1 MTEISKPLSNKKSAL
16 RAYLGLYIAIIA
28 GIIITLLPLGDGIP
42 TAGQNMIAILVF
54 AIIVWISEAIDY
66 TSSAIVIS
74 ALIIFMVGFA
84 PNIDHPEAIAGTTK
98 ALRMTLSGFSNA
110 ALALVAAAMFIAAAM
125 TVTGLDKRIALFTMA
140 RIGAS
145 SRSILIGAIVVTVV
159 LSLVVPS
166 ATART
171 ACVVPI
177 MMGVIAAFK
186 VDQHSRLAASMMI
199 VVAQA
204 TSIWNVG
211 IQTSAA
217 QNLLSIGFI
226 NKTFGAEHSIS
237 WLDWL
242 LAGAPWSIAMSVV
255 LFFLVR
261 KMMPPET
268 EAVEGGVEAIKQSL
282 IDLGPTTAK
291 EKRLIAISILL
302 LLFWA
307 TGGKLHNIDTTSVTL
322 AGLAIML
329 MPGIGVMG
337 WKDVEKRVQWGTL
350 LMFGIGISLGSAL
363 LDTQAA
369 SWLAN
374 YVVKGFNLH
383 ALPPIGILAIL
394 AAFLIII
401 HLGFA
406 SATALTAALL
416 PILISLLSSLPP
428 ELGVN
433 PIGMT
438 IILAF
443 TVSFGFILP
452 INAPQNMVC
461 LGTDTFSPR
470 QFTRIG
476 IGLTIVGYLM
486 LLFFAATLWPAL
498 GLM

>member
-1 MTEISKPLSNKKSAL
+1 MSSISHGAPQKRRIIPNP
-16 RAYLGLYIAIIA
+16 GLWLAIIA
-28 GIIITLLPLGDGIP
+28 GIIITLLPLGDTLP
-42 TAGQNMIAILVF
+42 VAGQNMIAILVF
-54 AIIVWISEAIDY
+54 AIIVWISEAMDY
-66 TSSAIVIS
+66 TASAIVIS

-84 PNIDHPEAIAGTTK
+84 PDMNHPDTILGTAK
-98 ALRMTLSGFSNA
+98 ALKMTLSGFSNS

-125 TVTGLDKRIALFTMA
+125 TITGLDKRIALFTMSK
-140 RIGAS
+140 IGAS
-145 SRSILIGAIVVTVV
+145 SRSIIIGAIVVTIV

-177 MMGVIAAFK
+177 MMIVI
-186 VDQHSRLAASMMI
+186 
-199 VVAQA
+199 AQA

-226 NKTFGAEHSIS
+226 NKTFGAGHSVS

-242 LAGAPWSIAMSVV
+242 LAGAPWSLTMSAI
-255 LFFLVR
+255 LYFLAR
-261 KMMPPET
+261 KLLPPET
-268 EAVEGGVEAIKQSL
+268 EAVEGGSEAIKKAL
-282 IDLGPTTAK
+282 AELGPTTGK
-291 EKRLIAISILL
+291 EKRLIGISLLL
-302 LLFWA
+302 LLFWS
-307 TGGKLHNIDTTSVTL
+307 TGGKLHSIDTTSVTL

-329 MPGIGVMG
+329 LPGIGVMS
-337 WKDVEKRVQWGTL
+337 WKEVEKRVQWGTL
-350 LMFGIGISLGSAL
+350 LMFGIGISLGSTL

-369 SWLAN
+369 SWMAN
-374 YVVKGFNLH
+374 YVVKGFGLDG
-383 ALPPIGILAIL
+383 LPSLAIFAIL

-433 PIGMT
+433 PVGMT
-438 IILAF
+438 ILLAF
-443 TVSFGFILP
+443 SVSFGFILP

-461 LGTDTFSPR
+461 MGTDTFTPR
-470 QFTRIG
+470 QFTRV
-476 IGLTIVGYLM
+476 GLYLTVIGYL
-486 LLFFAATLWPAL
+486 LLLLFAATWWKIL